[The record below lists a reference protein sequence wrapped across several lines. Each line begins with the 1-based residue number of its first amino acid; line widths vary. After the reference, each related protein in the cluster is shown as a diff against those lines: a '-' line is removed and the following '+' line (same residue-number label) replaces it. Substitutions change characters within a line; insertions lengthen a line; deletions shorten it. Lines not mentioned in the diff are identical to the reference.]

1 MSSDNKFSSPSEL
14 GSYTR
19 VSMASSKIALSA
31 IAVLT
36 AGILAWCFFG
46 TMTDKEYIQGV
57 VFPSEGT
64 NGVTIPNEGIV
75 KEVFI
80 HKGDQV
86 EPGQALA
93 LVSVSG
99 AYSIVSAP
107 FEGVVLSYLPENET
121 FEAFEDIVNLLPSG
135 TESSV
140 TRVTAFANFKS
151 KRFIAPGQ
159 TAQITPANETRERIG
174 YVKGKVVS
182 VSAYPV
188 SKKEAVLKLQNSS
201 LADEIFPDDASVFEM
216 EIEMNTVP
224 GHSGEL
230 DWSFKSKEPVDM
242 SVGTFCNIEVIVKS
256 RNIFQYLLENV
267 NETRN
272 SLKLWVKE

>member
-31 IAVLT
+31 IAVLA

-174 YVKGKVVS
+174 YVKGRVVS

-188 SKKEAVLKLQNSS
+188 SKREAVLKLQNPS
-201 LADEIFPDDASVFEM
+201 LADEIFPDDASVFEV
-216 EIEMNTVP
+216 EIEMETVP
-224 GHSGEL
+224 GHPDKL
-230 DWSFKSKEPVDM
+230 DWSFKSEEIIDM
-242 SVGTFCNIEVIVKS
+242 SVGTFCNIEVIVKA
-256 RNIFQYLLENV
+256 RNIFRYMLENV
-267 NETRN
+267 SETRN
-272 SLKLWVKE
+272 SIKLWAKE

>member
-1 MSSDNKFSSPSEL
+1 MEL
-14 GSYTR
+14 RRYTQ
-19 VSMASSKIALSA
+19 VSMAGGKIALAA
-31 IAVLT
+31 IAALM

-57 VFPSEGT
+57 VFPNEGT
-64 NGVTIPNEGIV
+64 NGVNIPNGGVV

-80 HKGDQV
+80 HKGDLV
-86 EPGQALA
+86 EPGQSLA

-107 FEGVVLSYLPENET
+107 FGGEVLSYLPENET

-135 TESSV
+135 LESSV
-140 TRVTAFANFKS
+140 TSVTAFANFKS
-151 KRFIAPGQ
+151 KRYIAPGQ

-174 YVKGKVVS
+174 YVRGKVVS

-188 SKKEAVLKLQNSS
+188 SRKEAVLKLQNPS
-201 LADEIFPDDASVFEM
+201 LADEIFPDDASVFEI
-216 EIEMNTVP
+216 EIDMNTAP

-256 RNIFQYLLENV
+256 RNVFQYLLENV

-272 SLKLWVKE
+272 SIKLWAEE

>member
-14 GSYTR
+14 GGYTR

-188 SKKEAVLKLQNSS
+188 SKREAVQKLQNPS
-201 LADEIFPDDASVFEM
+201 LADEIFPDDASVFEV
-216 EIEMNTVP
+216 EIEMETVP
-224 GHSGEL
+224 GHPDEL
-230 DWSFKSKEPVDM
+230 DWSFKSEEIIDM
-242 SVGTFCNIEVIVKS
+242 SVGTFCNIEVIVKA
-256 RNIFQYLLENV
+256 RNIFRYMLENV
-267 NETRN
+267 SGTRN
-272 SLKLWVKE
+272 SIKLWAKE